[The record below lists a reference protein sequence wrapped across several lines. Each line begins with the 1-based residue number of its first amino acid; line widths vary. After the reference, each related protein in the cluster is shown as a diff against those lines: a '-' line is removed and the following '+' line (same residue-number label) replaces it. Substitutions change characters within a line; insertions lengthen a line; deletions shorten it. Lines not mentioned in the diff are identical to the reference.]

1 MGAAKPGRQCDNGR
15 RSNNNDLHAFDRS
28 HRAGAGCGR
37 RARAGPVGRHAGPSP
52 GSSKRSPTPAEVLTR
67 QAGFVKTLKGSVQL
81 QEAAG
86 AAARPAQAGDALL
99 PGGRITTGPDS
110 AASVVLRDGTTLVV
124 GPSSQ
129 MELKAFSF
137 DATTHEGNLL
147 ASLLKGSLRMIT
159 GLLGKAHPE
168 AVRIETQ
175 FAFVGV
181 RGTDFIV
188 QADQQP

>member
-1 MGAAKPGRQCDNGR
+1 MNYTYLAAATA
-15 RSNNNDLHAFDRS
+15 LALVA
-28 HRAGAGCGR
+28 AGA
-37 RARAGPVGRHAGPSP
+37 HAQAPAAA
-52 GSSKRSPTPAEVLTR
+52 TPAAIPEATSAAAPAAAVPLEIATR

-86 AAARPAQAGDALL
+86 GAARPAQPGDALL
-99 PGGRITTGPDS
+99 PGGRITTGPDA
-110 AASVVLRDGTTLVV
+110 AASIVLRDGTTLVI

-147 ASLLKGSLRMIT
+147 AALLKGSLRMIT
-159 GLLGKAHPE
+159 GLIGKSHPE
-168 AVRIETQ
+168 AVRVETQ

-188 QADQQP
+188 QADEQP

>member
-1 MGAAKPGRQCDNGR
+1 MSYPHLIAATA
-15 RSNNNDLHAFDRS
+15 LALAA
-28 HRAGAGCGR
+28 AGA
-37 RARAGPVGRHAGPSP
+37 HAQAPSATTPPSVPESP
-52 GSSKRSPTPAEVLTR
+52 GIAATSAAPVEAAPR
-67 QAGFVKTLKGSVQL
+67 QAGFLKTLKGGVQL
-81 QEAAG
+81 LEAPG
-86 AAARPAQAGDALL
+86 AAARPAQAGDALQ

-110 AASVVLRDGTTLVV
+110 AASVVLRDGSTLVL

-159 GLLGKAHPE
+159 GLLGKSHPE

-188 QADQQP
+188 QADDQP

>member
-1 MGAAKPGRQCDNGR
+1 MTHPNLIVAAVLALAAAAAQAQALAPAPLPEPATAAPT
-15 RSNNNDLHAFDRS
+15 SA
-28 HRAGAGCGR
+28 AP
-37 RARAGPVGRHAGPSP
+37 PVAVPL
-52 GSSKRSPTPAEVLTR
+52 EVVTR

-81 QEAAG
+81 QETAG
-86 AAARPAQAGDALL
+86 AAARPAQAGDALS
-99 PGGRITTGPDS
+99 PGGRITTGADS
-110 AASVVLRDGTTLVV
+110 AASVVLRDGTTLVI

-137 DATTHEGNLL
+137 DATTHDGNLL

-168 AVRIETQ
+168 AVRVETQ

-188 QADQQP
+188 QADEQP

>member
-1 MGAAKPGRQCDNGR
+1 MAAAVLALAAAVAQAQAP
-15 RSNNNDLHAFDRS
+15 AP
-28 HRAGAGCGR
+28 A
-37 RARAGPVGRHAGPSP
+37 
-52 GSSKRSPTPAEVLTR
+52 PTPEPAAATQAPAPAPAEAPR
-67 QAGFVKTLKGSVQL
+67 QAGFIKTLKGNVQL
-81 QEAAG
+81 FGPEAN
-86 AAARPAQAGDALL
+86 AAARPAQAGDSLQ

-129 MELKAFSF
+129 LELKAFTF
-137 DATTHEGNLL
+137 DATTHDGNLL

-159 GLLGKAHPE
+159 GLLGKSHPE
-168 AVRIETQ
+168 AVRVETQ

-188 QADQQP
+188 QADEQP

>member
-1 MGAAKPGRQCDNGR
+1 MSYPHLIAASALALAVVGA
-15 RSNNNDLHAFDRS
+15 HAQ
-28 HRAGAGCGR
+28 A
-37 RARAGPVGRHAGPSP
+37 PSASTP
-52 GSSKRSPTPAEVLTR
+52 PSVPEAPPIAAAVLVPTPVEVLTR
-67 QAGFVKTLKGSVQL
+67 QAGFLKTLKGSVQL

-86 AAARPAQAGDALL
+86 AAVRPARAGDALL

-124 GPSSQ
+124 GPSSH

-137 DATTHEGNLL
+137 DATTHDGNLL

-159 GLLGKAHPE
+159 GLLGKSHPE

-188 QADQQP
+188 QADEQP

>member
-1 MGAAKPGRQCDNGR
+1 MTYTHLIAATA
-15 RSNNNDLHAFDRS
+15 LTLAA
-28 HRAGAGCGR
+28 AGA
-37 RARAGPVGRHAGPSP
+37 HAQAPSAAA
-52 GSSKRSPTPAEVLTR
+52 PASVPEAASAAAPAVPAPLEVVTR

-86 AAARPAQAGDALL
+86 AAARPAQAGDPLL

-137 DATTHEGNLL
+137 DMTTHEGTLL
-147 ASLLKGSLRMIT
+147 AALLKGSLRMIT

-188 QADQQP
+188 QADEQP

>member
-1 MGAAKPGRQCDNGR
+1 MTFPHLIAATA
-15 RSNNNDLHAFDRS
+15 LALAV
-28 HRAGAGCGR
+28 AGA
-37 RARAGPVGRHAGPSP
+37 HAQAPSATT
-52 GSSKRSPTPAEVLTR
+52 PTPPSVPEALGTAAAPVPTPVEVLTR
-67 QAGFVKTLKGSVQL
+67 QAGFLKTLKGNVQL

-86 AAARPAQAGDALL
+86 TAVRPAQAGDALL

-110 AASVVLRDGTTLVV
+110 AASLVLRDGTTLVV
-124 GPSSQ
+124 GPSSH

-137 DATTHEGNLL
+137 DATTHDGSLL

-159 GLLGKAHPE
+159 GLLGKSHPE

-188 QADQQP
+188 QADAQP

>member
-1 MGAAKPGRQCDNGR
+1 MQ
-15 RSNNNDLHAFDRS
+15 
-28 HRAGAGCGR
+28 GAG
-37 RARAGPVGRHAGPSP
+37 
-52 GSSKRSPTPAEVLTR
+52 
-67 QAGFVKTLKGSVQL
+67 
-81 QEAAG
+81 EAAG
-86 AAARPAQAGDALL
+86 AAARPAQAGVRCCPA
-99 PGGRITTGPDS
+99 GRITTGPDS
-110 AASVVLRDGTTLVV
+110 AASLEMRDGTTLVV

-137 DATTHEGNLL
+137 DATTHDGSLL

-168 AVRIETQ
+168 VLRIEKQ

-188 QADQQP
+188 QADEQP

>member
-1 MGAAKPGRQCDNGR
+1 MTFPHLIAATA
-15 RSNNNDLHAFDRS
+15 LALAA
-28 HRAGAGCGR
+28 AGAHAQAPSATIPPSVPEAPGV
-37 RARAGPVGRHAGPSP
+37 AAAPAIPVEAAP
-52 GSSKRSPTPAEVLTR
+52 R
-67 QAGFVKTLKGSVQL
+67 QAGFLKTLKGSVQL
-81 QEAAG
+81 QEAPG

-110 AASVVLRDGTTLVV
+110 AASLVLRDGSTLVV
-124 GPSSQ
+124 GPSSH

-159 GLLGKAHPE
+159 GLLGKSHPE
-168 AVRIETQ
+168 AVRVETQ

-188 QADQQP
+188 QADEQP

>member
-1 MGAAKPGRQCDNGR
+1 MNYTYSIAAAA
-15 RSNNNDLHAFDRS
+15 LALAA
-28 HRAGAGCGR
+28 AGA
-37 RARAGPVGRHAGPSP
+37 HAQAPSAA
-52 GSSKRSPTPAEVLTR
+52 TPAAIPEAASAAAPAAPVPLEVVTR

-110 AASVVLRDGTTLVV
+110 AASIVLRDGTTLVV
-124 GPSSQ
+124 GPLSQ

-147 ASLLKGSLRMIT
+147 AALLKGSLRMVT

-188 QADQQP
+188 QADEQP

>member
-1 MGAAKPGRQCDNGR
+1 MTYLHLIAA
-15 RSNNNDLHAFDRS
+15 SALALAA
-28 HRAGAGCGR
+28 AGA
-37 RARAGPVGRHAGPSP
+37 HAQTPPAAVPAPLPPAASAVAAAP
-52 GSSKRSPTPAEVLTR
+52 APTPVEVVTR
-67 QAGFVKTLKGSVQL
+67 QAGFLKTLRGSVQL
-81 QEAAG
+81 MEAPG

-110 AASVVLRDGTTLVV
+110 AASLVLRDGTTLVV

-137 DATTHEGNLL
+137 DATTHDGSLL
-147 ASLLKGSLRMIT
+147 AVLLKGSLRMIT

-188 QADQQP
+188 QADEQP

>member
-1 MGAAKPGRQCDNGR
+1 MNYTYLSAAAV
-15 RSNNNDLHAFDRS
+15 LALAA
-28 HRAGAGCGR
+28 AGAH
-37 RARAGPVGRHAGPSP
+37 AQAPSAAAPPPVPEAASAAA
-52 GSSKRSPTPAEVLTR
+52 PAATAPPDVVTR
-67 QAGFVKTLKGSVQL
+67 QAGFIKTLKGSVQL
-81 QEAAG
+81 QDAAG
-86 AAARPAQAGDALL
+86 AAARPAQAGDALQ
-99 PGGRITTGPDS
+99 PGGRISTGPDS
-110 AASVVLRDGTTLVV
+110 AASVVMRDGTTLVV

-147 ASLLKGSLRMIT
+147 AALLKGSLRMVT

-168 AVRIETQ
+168 AVRIETR

-188 QADQQP
+188 QADEQP

>member
-1 MGAAKPGRQCDNGR
+1 MTYPHLIVASVLALTAVTAQAQAPATASQPE
-15 RSNNNDLHAFDRS
+15 
-28 HRAGAGCGR
+28 
-37 RARAGPVGRHAGPSP
+37 PVATA
-52 GSSKRSPTPAEVLTR
+52 PTPASPAVQPPR
-67 QAGFVKTLKGSVQL
+67 QAGFVKTLKGNVQV
-81 QEAAG
+81 QGPEANAV
-86 AAARPAQAGDALL
+86 ARPAQAGDLLL

-129 MELKAFSF
+129 LDLKAFSF
-137 DATTHEGNLL
+137 DATTHDGNLL

-159 GLLGKAHPE
+159 GLLGKSHPE
-168 AVRIETQ
+168 AVRVETQ

-188 QADQQP
+188 QADEQP

>member
-1 MGAAKPGRQCDNGR
+1 MTYKNLTAAVA
-15 RSNNNDLHAFDRS
+15 LALAA
-28 HRAGAGCGR
+28 AGAL
-37 RARAGPVGRHAGPSP
+37 AQAPSAAAPPPVPEAP
-52 GSSKRSPTPAEVLTR
+52 GTAAIPVPTPVEVLTR
-67 QAGFVKTLKGSVQL
+67 QAGFLKTLKGSVQL

-86 AAARPAQAGDALL
+86 AAARPAQAGDAML

-110 AASVVLRDGTTLVV
+110 AASLVLRDGTTLVV

-137 DATTHEGNLL
+137 DATTHEGSLL
-147 ASLLKGSLRMIT
+147 AALLKGSLRMIT

-188 QADQQP
+188 QADEQP

>member
-1 MGAAKPGRQCDNGR
+1 MTYPHLIAATVLALAVVGA
-15 RSNNNDLHAFDRS
+15 HAQ
-28 HRAGAGCGR
+28 A
-37 RARAGPVGRHAGPSP
+37 PSATTP
-52 GSSKRSPTPAEVLTR
+52 PPSVPEAPNIAAAALVPTPVEVLTR
-67 QAGFVKTLKGSVQL
+67 QAGFLKTLKGSVQL

-86 AAARPAQAGDALL
+86 TAVRPAQAGDALL

-124 GPSSQ
+124 GPSSH

-137 DATTHEGNLL
+137 DATTHDGSLL

-159 GLLGKAHPE
+159 GLLGKSHPE

>member
-1 MGAAKPGRQCDNGR
+1 MNYTYSMAAA
-15 RSNNNDLHAFDRS
+15 LALVA
-28 HRAGAGCGR
+28 AGAH
-37 RARAGPVGRHAGPSP
+37 AQAPSVATPPPVPEAANA
-52 GSSKRSPTPAEVLTR
+52 TTAAAVPAPVEVATR

-86 AAARPAQAGDALL
+86 AVARPAQAGDALL

-137 DATTHEGNLL
+137 DMTTHEGTLL
-147 ASLLKGSLRMIT
+147 AALLKGSLRMIT

-188 QADQQP
+188 QADEQP

>member
-1 MGAAKPGRQCDNGR
+1 MTYTQLIAATA
-15 RSNNNDLHAFDRS
+15 LALAA
-28 HRAGAGCGR
+28 AGA
-37 RARAGPVGRHAGPSP
+37 HAQAPSAA
-52 GSSKRSPTPAEVLTR
+52 TPAPAPEAASAPVAAEVVTR

-86 AAARPAQAGDALL
+86 AAARPAQAGDPLL

-137 DATTHEGNLL
+137 DMTSHEGTLL
-147 ASLLKGSLRMIT
+147 AALLKGSLRMIT

-168 AVRIETQ
+168 AVRIETR

-188 QADQQP
+188 QADEQP

>member
-1 MGAAKPGRQCDNGR
+1 MTYSHSMAAAVLALAAAVAQAQAPAPAPA
-15 RSNNNDLHAFDRS
+15 L
-28 HRAGAGCGR
+28 
-37 RARAGPVGRHAGPSP
+37 PPEP
-52 GSSKRSPTPAEVLTR
+52 TTPATAIAAPAEAPR
-67 QAGFVKTLKGSVQL
+67 QAGFIKTLKGQVQL
-81 QEAAG
+81 FGPEAN
-86 AAARPAQAGDALL
+86 AAARLAQAGDPLQ

-129 MELKAFSF
+129 LELKAFTF
-137 DATTHEGNLL
+137 DATTHDGSLL

-188 QADQQP
+188 QADEQP

>member
-1 MGAAKPGRQCDNGR
+1 MTFPHLVAATA
-15 RSNNNDLHAFDRS
+15 LALAA
-28 HRAGAGCGR
+28 AGAHAQAPPANTAPIPDPPGN
-37 RARAGPVGRHAGPSP
+37 AAASPAPVEAAP
-52 GSSKRSPTPAEVLTR
+52 R
-67 QAGFVKTLKGSVQL
+67 QAGFLKTLKGSVQL
-81 QEAAG
+81 LEAPG

-110 AASVVLRDGTTLVV
+110 AASVVLRDGSTLVL

-147 ASLLKGSLRMIT
+147 ASVLKGSLRMIT
-159 GLLGKAHPE
+159 GLLGKSHPE

-188 QADQQP
+188 QSDEQP

>member
-1 MGAAKPGRQCDNGR
+1 MTYPHLIAATVLALAVVGAQAQAP
-15 RSNNNDLHAFDRS
+15 SATT
-28 HRAGAGCGR
+28 
-37 RARAGPVGRHAGPSP
+37 PVPPPVSEVPHSAAAPIP
-52 GSSKRSPTPAEVLTR
+52 VPTPVEVLTR
-67 QAGFVKTLKGSVQL
+67 QAGFLKTLRGSLQL
-81 QEAAG
+81 QEVAG
-86 AAARPAQAGDALL
+86 SAARPAQAGDALL
-99 PGGRITTGPDS
+99 PGGRIMTGPDS

-124 GPSSQ
+124 GPSSH

-137 DATTHEGNLL
+137 DATTHDGSLL

-159 GLLGKAHPE
+159 GLLGKSHPE

-188 QADQQP
+188 QADAQP

>member
-1 MGAAKPGRQCDNGR
+1 MTYSHSMAAAVLALAAAVAQAQAPAPALTPEPA
-15 RSNNNDLHAFDRS
+15 STA
-28 HRAGAGCGR
+28 
-37 RARAGPVGRHAGPSP
+37 
-52 GSSKRSPTPAEVLTR
+52 TPAAAPAEIPR
-67 QAGFVKTLKGSVQL
+67 QAGFVKTLKGKVEL
-81 QEAAG
+81 FGPEANT
-86 AAARPAQAGDALL
+86 AARPAQAGDVLL

-129 MELKAFSF
+129 LELKAFTF
-137 DATTHEGNLL
+137 DATTHDGNLL
-147 ASLLKGSLRMIT
+147 ASLFKGSLRIIT
-159 GLLGKAHPE
+159 GLIGKTHPE

-188 QADQQP
+188 QADEQP

>member
-1 MGAAKPGRQCDNGR
+1 MTFPHLIAAAA
-15 RSNNNDLHAFDRS
+15 LALAA
-28 HRAGAGCGR
+28 AGA
-37 RARAGPVGRHAGPSP
+37 HAQAPSAP
-52 GSSKRSPTPAEVLTR
+52 MPSSTPEAPSIAEASAASVEAPAR
-67 QAGFVKTLKGSVQL
+67 QAGFLKTLKGSVQL
-81 QEAAG
+81 LQAPG
-86 AAARPAQAGDALL
+86 AAMRTAQAGDALL

-110 AASVVLRDGTTLVV
+110 AASLVLRDGSTLVL

-159 GLLGKAHPE
+159 GLLGKSHPE

-188 QADQQP
+188 QADEQP

>member
-1 MGAAKPGRQCDNGR
+1 MTYPHLIAATVLALAVVGAQAQ
-15 RSNNNDLHAFDRS
+15 A
-28 HRAGAGCGR
+28 
-37 RARAGPVGRHAGPSP
+37 PSATTP
-52 GSSKRSPTPAEVLTR
+52 PPSVPEAPNIAAATLVPTPVEVLTR
-67 QAGFVKTLKGSVQL
+67 QAGFIKTLKGSVQL

-86 AAARPAQAGDALL
+86 TAVRPAQAGDALL

-124 GPSSQ
+124 GPSSH

-137 DATTHEGNLL
+137 DATTHDGSLL

-159 GLLGKAHPE
+159 GLLGKSHPE

>member
-1 MGAAKPGRQCDNGR
+1 MSYPHLIAATA
-15 RSNNNDLHAFDRS
+15 LALAA
-28 HRAGAGCGR
+28 AGAHAQASPASTPPLVPEPPGI
-37 RARAGPVGRHAGPSP
+37 AAAPAAPVEAAP
-52 GSSKRSPTPAEVLTR
+52 R
-67 QAGFVKTLKGSVQL
+67 QAGFLKTLKGGVQL
-81 QEAAG
+81 LQAPGEATRA
-86 AAARPAQAGDALL
+86 AQAGDALL

-110 AASVVLRDGTTLVV
+110 AASLVLRDGSTLVL

-159 GLLGKAHPE
+159 GLLGKSHPE

-188 QADQQP
+188 QADEQP

>member
-1 MGAAKPGRQCDNGR
+1 MTYPHLIAATALALAVVGA
-15 RSNNNDLHAFDRS
+15 HAQ
-28 HRAGAGCGR
+28 A
-37 RARAGPVGRHAGPSP
+37 PSATT
-52 GSSKRSPTPAEVLTR
+52 PTPPSVPEVPAAAAALLPTPVEVLTR
-67 QAGFVKTLKGSVQL
+67 QAGFLKTLKGNVQL

-86 AAARPAQAGDALL
+86 TAGRPAQAGDALL

-124 GPSSQ
+124 GPSSH

-137 DATTHEGNLL
+137 DATTHDGNLL

-159 GLLGKAHPE
+159 GLLGKSHPE

>member
-1 MGAAKPGRQCDNGR
+1 MTLPHLIAATA
-15 RSNNNDLHAFDRS
+15 LALAA
-28 HRAGAGCGR
+28 AGAF
-37 RARAGPVGRHAGPSP
+37 AQAPSAATP
-52 GSSKRSPTPAEVLTR
+52 PSLPETPALAAAPPAPLESAAR
-67 QAGFVKTLKGSVQL
+67 QAGFLKTLKGSVQL
-81 QEAAG
+81 QDAPG
-86 AAARPAQAGDALL
+86 AAARPAQAGDALP

-110 AASVVLRDGTTLVV
+110 AASLVLRDGSTLVL

-137 DATTHEGNLL
+137 DATTHEGSLL
-147 ASLLKGSLRMIT
+147 ASLLKGSLRVIT
-159 GLLGKAHPE
+159 GLLGKSQPE

-188 QADQQP
+188 QADEQP

>member
-1 MGAAKPGRQCDNGR
+1 MSYLHLIAATA
-15 RSNNNDLHAFDRS
+15 LALAA
-28 HRAGAGCGR
+28 AGA
-37 RARAGPVGRHAGPSP
+37 RAQAPSAAAPAPEAAAPVAA
-52 GSSKRSPTPAEVLTR
+52 TPVVAVTR
-67 QAGFVKTLKGSVQL
+67 QTGFLKTLKGSVQL
-81 QEAAG
+81 LEAPG

-110 AASVVLRDGTTLVV
+110 AASLVLRDGSTLVV

-129 MELKAFSF
+129 VELKAFSF

-159 GLLGKAHPE
+159 GLLGKSHPE

-188 QADQQP
+188 QADEQP

>member
-1 MGAAKPGRQCDNGR
+1 MTYPHLFVASVLALAATAVQ
-15 RSNNNDLHAFDRS
+15 AQ
-28 HRAGAGCGR
+28 A
-37 RARAGPVGRHAGPSP
+37 
-52 GSSKRSPTPAEVLTR
+52 PASAPQPEPAVATAAPALPAVEAPR
-67 QAGFVKTLKGSVQL
+67 QAGFVKTLKGTVQL
-81 QEAAG
+81 FGPEAN
-86 AAARPAQAGDALL
+86 AAARPALAGDLLL

-129 MELKAFSF
+129 FELKAFSF
-137 DATTHEGNLL
+137 DATTHDGSLL

-159 GLLGKAHPE
+159 GLLGKSHPE
-168 AVRIETQ
+168 AVRVETQ

-188 QADQQP
+188 QADEQP

>member
-1 MGAAKPGRQCDNGR
+1 MTYLHLIAATA
-15 RSNNNDLHAFDRS
+15 LALAV
-28 HRAGAGCGR
+28 AGAH
-37 RARAGPVGRHAGPSP
+37 AQTPPAATPAPGPEAASTASAAPAPV
-52 GSSKRSPTPAEVLTR
+52 PAEVLTR

-81 QEAAG
+81 QETAG
-86 AAARPAQAGDALL
+86 AAARPAQAGDSLL

-147 ASLLKGSLRMIT
+147 AALLKGSLRMIT
-159 GLLGKAHPE
+159 GLLGKSHPE

-188 QADQQP
+188 QADEQP

>member
-1 MGAAKPGRQCDNGR
+1 MTHPNLIVAAVLALAAAAAQAQAPATAP
-15 RSNNNDLHAFDRS
+15 LPEPAT
-28 HRAGAGCGR
+28 AA
-37 RARAGPVGRHAGPSP
+37 
-52 GSSKRSPTPAEVLTR
+52 PTPAAPPVAIPLEVATR

-81 QEAAG
+81 QETAG
-86 AAARPAQAGDALL
+86 AAARPAQAGDALS
-99 PGGRITTGPDS
+99 PSGHITTGPDS
-110 AASVVLRDGTTLVV
+110 AASVVLRDGTTLVI
-124 GPSSQ
+124 GPSSH

-137 DATTHEGNLL
+137 DATTHDGNLL
-147 ASLLKGSLRMIT
+147 AALLKGSLRMIT

-168 AVRIETQ
+168 AVRVETQ

>member
-1 MGAAKPGRQCDNGR
+1 MTYTHLVAAA
-15 RSNNNDLHAFDRS
+15 LALAA
-28 HRAGAGCGR
+28 AGAH
-37 RARAGPVGRHAGPSP
+37 AQAPPAATPPPVPEAANAAAAV
-52 GSSKRSPTPAEVLTR
+52 PAPVEVVTR

-86 AAARPAQAGDALL
+86 AVARPAQAGDPLL

-129 MELKAFSF
+129 MELQAFSF
-137 DATTHEGNLL
+137 DMTSHEGTLL
-147 ASLLKGSLRMIT
+147 AALLKGSLRMIT

-168 AVRIETQ
+168 AVRIETR

-188 QADQQP
+188 QADEQP

>member
-1 MGAAKPGRQCDNGR
+1 MTFPHLIAATA
-15 RSNNNDLHAFDRS
+15 LALAA
-28 HRAGAGCGR
+28 AGA
-37 RARAGPVGRHAGPSP
+37 HAQALSASTASIPDSP
-52 GSSKRSPTPAEVLTR
+52 GNAAAPAAAVEAAHR
-67 QAGFVKTLKGSVQL
+67 QAGFLKTLKGSVQL
-81 QEAAG
+81 LDAPG
-86 AAARPAQAGDALL
+86 ASVRPAQAGDALL

-110 AASVVLRDGTTLVV
+110 AASVVLRDGSTLVL

-147 ASLLKGSLRMIT
+147 ASVLKGSLRMIT
-159 GLLGKAHPE
+159 GLLGKSHPE

-188 QADQQP
+188 QADEQP

>member
-1 MGAAKPGRQCDNGR
+1 MNYPHLIAATALALAVVGAHAQAPSATTPPSVPEAPGT
-15 RSNNNDLHAFDRS
+15 A
-28 HRAGAGCGR
+28 AA
-37 RARAGPVGRHAGPSP
+37 PV
-52 GSSKRSPTPAEVLTR
+52 PTPVEVLTR
-67 QAGFVKTLKGSVQL
+67 QAGFLKTLKGSVQL
-81 QEAAG
+81 QDAAG
-86 AAARPAQAGDALL
+86 SAARPAQAGDALL

-124 GPSSQ
+124 GPSSH
-129 MELKAFSF
+129 MELRAFSF
-137 DATTHEGNLL
+137 DATTHDGNLL

-159 GLLGKAHPE
+159 GLLGKSHPE

-188 QADQQP
+188 QADEQP

>member
-1 MGAAKPGRQCDNGR
+1 MTLPHLIAATA
-15 RSNNNDLHAFDRS
+15 LALAA
-28 HRAGAGCGR
+28 AGA
-37 RARAGPVGRHAGPSP
+37 HAQAPSP
-52 GSSKRSPTPAEVLTR
+52 NTSSPIPEPPGIAAAPAAPVEAAVR
-67 QAGFVKTLKGSVQL
+67 QAGFLKTLKGGVQL
-81 QEAAG
+81 LQAPGEAA
-86 AAARPAQAGDALL
+86 RVAQAGDVLL

-110 AASVVLRDGTTLVV
+110 AASLVLRDGSTLVL

-129 MELKAFSF
+129 MELTAFSF

-159 GLLGKAHPE
+159 GLLGKSHPE

-188 QADQQP
+188 QADEQP

>member
-1 MGAAKPGRQCDNGR
+1 MNYKNLTAAVA
-15 RSNNNDLHAFDRS
+15 LALAA
-28 HRAGAGCGR
+28 AGA
-37 RARAGPVGRHAGPSP
+37 HAQTPP
-52 GSSKRSPTPAEVLTR
+52 AAAPTPAPEAPGTAAVPVPTPVEVLTR
-67 QAGFVKTLKGSVQL
+67 QAGFLKTLRGSVQV

-110 AASVVLRDGTTLVV
+110 AASLVLRDGTTLVV

-137 DATTHEGNLL
+137 DATTHDGSLL
-147 ASLLKGSLRMIT
+147 AALLKGSLRMIT

-188 QADQQP
+188 QADEQP